1 MPENPSTVCKTIV
14 DLYEQHAQA
23 FDRDR
28 SRSLQER
35 TWLDRFLVYVRPG
48 GTVQQAATKRHQL
61 VAALPLSL
69 RKASGFLSKH
79 LAFLEA
85 LPRAA

>member
-1 MPENPSTVCKTIV
+1 MDGYLSPEVELLGYEASQNQTPS
-14 DLYEQHAQA
+14 Q
-23 FDRDR
+23 R
-28 SRSLQER
+28 
-35 TWLDRFLVYVRPG
+35 
-48 GTVQQAATKRHQL
+48 

-69 RKASGFLSKH
+69 RKASGFPSMR